1 MNEFPG
7 VIKLLNGEE
16 IIGSVMVCE
25 HENGFV
31 IENPFSVVEEIIE
44 TPVGEMVK
52 VELRPWAKFS
62 KEDIFFI
69 EKDKTVT
76 VYEADDRILKIYDR
90 SLRKYLIGDNSN
102 KMHLNEE
109 MGFKTK
115 IQDARTNLEKI
126 FKDS

>member
-1 MNEFPG
+1 MKEFPG

-16 IIGSVMVCE
+16 IIGNVTVCDQ
-25 HENGFV
+25 ENGFV
-31 IENPFSVVEEIIE
+31 IENPFTIEEEIIE

-62 KEDIFFI
+62 KEEIFFV
-69 EKDKTVT
+69 DKQKTLT
-76 VYEADDRILKIYDR
+76 VYEADERILKIYDKT
-90 SLRKYLIGDNSN
+90 LRKYLTGDNSN
-102 KMHLNEE
+102 KVNLNEE

-126 FKDS
+126 FKES